1 MNPHAIDEAYVTAA
15 AGAVGMEIPPQELA
29 AVTEHLRRIAAV
41 AAPVLA
47 TSLPIE
53 AELAPVW
60 RP

>member
-1 MNPHAIDEAYVTAA
+1 MDPQAIDETYVEAA
-15 AGAVGMEIPPQELA
+15 AQAVGLPLTPEEVA
-29 AVTEHLRRIAAV
+29 SVTEHLRRVAAI

-47 TSLPIE
+47 TPLPVE